1 MWCDDVA
8 QQEGA
13 NNGKSQLCRGVRQ
26 ASQRICEL
34 AVEGWVVFQ
43 AETSGRAVGQKD
55 QLCQVPRCEGTAVGP
70 QAMSGEEVP
79 NGQGLGPHIRDTLLC
94 LGQWRA
100 LRGLK

>member
-1 MWCDDVA
+1 MEILNSA
-8 QQEGA
+8 G
-13 NNGKSQLCRGVRQ
+13 GVRQ
-26 ASQRICEL
+26 ASRRIREL

-55 QLCQVPRCEGTAVGP
+55 QLCQVPQGDSCWA
-70 QAMSGEEVP
+70 AEEVP
-79 NGQGLGPHIRDTLLC
+79 NGQGLGPHSRVALLC